1 MAQQL
6 SQPKNKILIGSP
18 ILRFKEEDIPNI
30 FFTSDLHIQ
39 HKNILHFTP
48 RGGAFQDVED
58 MDSSLLNSVNNPAI
72 LYPNSTNMDKLILF
86 HCGDL
91 LFGQAGLSQ
100 SFYKMIQDSLSSYHR
115 IYAVAGNHDRN
126 NILMRH
132 QLISSYSDDIM
143 DGTECN
149 TKWFWNNMYI
159 VEIYRGSQCIMVF
172 TVSHFP
178 MEEYHGSFNIHGHLH
193 SYKDMNPEDHHYV
206 DWHRWSDDGHHFDC
220 GVDNNQ
226 YQAVALTD
234 ILDGKTDIKIKEI
247 PQTSGLKF
255 KYQNQ

>member
-39 HKNILHFTP
+39 HNNIRNFTA
-48 RGGAFQDVED
+48 RGTDFTDIDD
-58 MDSSLLNSVNNPAI
+58 MDTKLLEKINHPIIN
-72 LYPNSTNMDKLILF
+72 YPKVSNMNKLILF

-91 LFGQAGLSQ
+91 LFGKASQ
-100 SFYKMIQDSLSSYHR
+100 SEHYYKIIQDGLSSYHR
-115 IYAVAGNHDRN
+115 VYAVAGNHDRN

-132 QLISSYSDDIM
+132 QLISAYSGDIT

-159 VEIYRGSQCIMVF
+159 VEIYRGSKCILVF

-193 SYKDMNPEDHHYV
+193 SYPDINPKDHHYA

-247 PQTSGLKF
+247 PQTSNMKF
-255 KYQNQ
+255 IYQD